1 LKIFIPRRAFRQ
13 HIRTL
18 NEFVEPF
25 IDSTLALS
33 TSELEQRTKSDHG
46 YTFLHALA
54 GYTRDRTVLRDQLVA
69 VLLAAR
75 DTTACTLSWLFLE
88 LSKHKEVVDE
98 LRKEIHDI
106 VGNRQPTYADLKSM
120 RFLQVP
126 RFAD

>member
-1 LKIFIPRRAFRQ
+1 M
-13 HIRTL
+13 
-18 NEFVEPF
+18 EPF

-98 LRKEIHDI
+98 LRKEIGDI

-120 RFLQVP
+120 RFLQVL